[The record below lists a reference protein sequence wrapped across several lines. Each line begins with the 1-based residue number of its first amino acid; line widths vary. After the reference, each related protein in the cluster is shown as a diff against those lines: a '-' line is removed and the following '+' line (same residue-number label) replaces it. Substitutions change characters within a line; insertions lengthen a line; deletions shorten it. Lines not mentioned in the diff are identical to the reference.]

1 MRSRH
6 RWLTALVVLALTA
19 AGCASEQADTVVD
32 AEAASEQATAQSEP
46 NESEPGT
53 APTTTERL
61 TADTITP
68 EAAPKPEAQNA
79 IATSTV
85 TEAATASEFSS
96 SVDQARTE
104 CESRNGHTE
113 LLLWGNQ
120 HICYEVTVLDDGW
133 RLCDLSLPYLA
144 VSAETLHQSEYP
156 SCGNAGPRGAVE
168 EAAVEEARRE
178 CEARNG
184 HTEFLPV
191 DDRYSCF
198 EITVL
203 DDGWRTCAWSV
214 PYLTVITETTEPE
227 YPCGTPGP
235 EWPFFVDEAPA
246 ECGSAGDWYADY
258 LESVIDEMNR
268 VVALEETPDAA
279 SVQAWLSDLGHLFEQ
294 NGRRA
299 EAAQASCATG
309 DSLGIFIGIA
319 EARDGL
325 DEGYESVVVGC
336 VTDGIHDCTAL
347 APTAKAEC
355 ETLDPEFV
363 YLLDSWMLEN
373 GLLEGWPHVAAS
385 GCSLRGQ

>member
-1 MRSRH
+1 MRSRR
-6 RWLTALVVLALTA
+6 RWVIPVLVVLVVLAA
-19 AGCASEQADTVVD
+19 VYAIRDGD
-32 AEAASEQATAQSEP
+32 
-46 NESEPGT
+46 NE
-53 APTTTERL
+53 L
-61 TADTITP
+61 
-68 EAAPKPEAQNA
+68 
-79 IATSTV
+79 
-85 TEAATASEFSS
+85 
-96 SVDQARTE
+96 DQARAE
-104 CESRNGHTE
+104 CEARDGHTE
-113 LLLWGNQ
+113 LLPASGLLYV
-120 HICYEVTVLDDGW
+120 CYEVTVLDDGW
-133 RLCDLSLPYLA
+133 RLCNANDPWLQ
-144 VSAETLHQSEYP
+144 VRVETPPQSNYP
-156 SCGNAGPRGAVE
+156 CGNAGPRGAVE

-235 EWPFFVDEAPA
+235 EWPFVVDEAPA
-246 ECGSAGDWYADY
+246 ECESARDWYADY
-258 LESVIDEMNR
+258 YRSVIDEMNR
-268 VVALEETPDAA
+268 VVALVETPDAA

-347 APTAKAEC
+347 APTAKAAC

-373 GLLEGWPHVAAS
+373 GLLEGWPHTAAS
-385 GCSLRGQ
+385 GCVAGR